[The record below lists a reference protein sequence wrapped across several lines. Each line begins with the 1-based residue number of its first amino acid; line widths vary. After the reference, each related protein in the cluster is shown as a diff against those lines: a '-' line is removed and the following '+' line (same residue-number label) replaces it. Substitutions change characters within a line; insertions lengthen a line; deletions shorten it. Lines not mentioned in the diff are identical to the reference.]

1 MRLSY
6 NIFSVPF
13 LAKGTTEYS
22 EANRLLPKSSKLKQ
36 AVKTKRCLIPILG
49 ICVRPWDIISGMPSF
64 FKAVKKMVEQWV
76 NYLLTTLIEL
86 KATFSRIGDGPR
98 FVYKHMVPWLFFVR
112 LCVVGLVPIFICH
125 TPRIICHH
133 YTAIMIAHM
142 AD

>member
-22 EANRLLPKSSKLKQ
+22 EADRFFPKISKLKQ

-64 FKAVKKMVEQWV
+64 FKAVKKMVEQRMS
-76 NYLLTTLIEL
+76 YLLITLIEL
-86 KATFSRIGDGPR
+86 KAALSRIGDGPG
-98 FVYKHMVPWLFFVR
+98 FVYKYMVPWLFLVR

-133 YTAIMIAHM
+133 YTAITIAYM
-142 AD
+142 AN